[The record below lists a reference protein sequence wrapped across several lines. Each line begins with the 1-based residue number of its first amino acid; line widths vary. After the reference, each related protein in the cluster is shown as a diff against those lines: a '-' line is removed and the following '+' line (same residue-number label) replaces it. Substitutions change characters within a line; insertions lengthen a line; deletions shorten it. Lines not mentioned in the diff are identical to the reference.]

1 MKTKTQISRIAIF
14 CTMLL
19 PSFSALAQEAVLD
32 SLLMHAEKK
41 YQARSFDEAE
51 NMLAQALQTAE
62 IQWGEVSVQY
72 GKVCHKYGSLY
83 QAKGAYAKA
92 EEWALRAKSVYEQ
105 AGLQHSVAYAGVLQQ
120 LGTVNYHWG
129 NNYEKAEAYFVKAL
143 SIYDTATGRESAE
156 YCNAVFSLGHL
167 YLYTGNYVQAEKCY
181 KESQELQEKLS
192 GRNSVEYGSILR
204 TLGLL
209 YGKQKRFEAAESYF
223 YTNASIVES
232 KLGKNN
238 ATYAAAIM
246 SWAWSLLEQGR
257 FEASE
262 NLLQESKS
270 IFESLPDYEKI
281 PSYMSLME
289 FFGSYYHLTKQYE
302 ASEYYHLR
310 SKSLRAAS
318 LGKDHLSCEMSLAY
332 LSDLYTE
339 TAQIEKAAAAFA
351 EGSALRRSHLSDAS
365 RHFSEKEV
373 YSFTSLFEGTLY
385 KHFSFAKDFSSQV
398 PYFAGTCFDNILFYK
413 GFLLSASNQF
423 RNANI
428 TDPDFGVKFEDWK
441 KLQKQLSDQYALS
454 LSDRNNAS
462 IAQLEDQIN
471 ALEKDLTRVVA
482 GFSEAIRQVS
492 WTDVREALRPG
503 EAALE
508 FVHFKYYDPQPTD
521 SIFYA
526 ALLLTKDMV
535 LPLFIP
541 LFEQAQIE
549 VLLPP
554 RDQNRSEYVSGLYN
568 DSRLTKYL
576 WTPLEPHLKGIT
588 TIHYAPSGLVHRI
601 NIAALPDGNGRI
613 ISDRYT
619 LSLMGSTKQLTNRQE
634 ALAATGNNNNAL
646 LFGAIQYD
654 ADSLFADDSFT
665 DSLGIQ
671 QRGLGFADT
680 SPDWRE
686 GEWPPLKHS
695 EKEITEIASTLQKAG
710 IKHRTYT
717 GINATE
723 QIFKQAGNSSAPSPR
738 ILHVSTHGYFF
749 PDSRLTKD
757 SENNASAY
765 KISEHPMIR
774 SGIIMAGGNL
784 AWKTGRAPN
793 QREDG
798 ILTAHEIS
806 QLDLSQTELAVLSAC
821 ETGLGDIVGNE
832 GVYGLQRAF
841 RIAGVKNVLMSLW
854 QVPDYHTQELMT
866 LFYKKWIGDKLPIH
880 QALKAAQKAMRDK
893 GYEPY
898 QWAGWVLMN

>member
-1 MKTKTQISRIAIF
+1 MKTKTLISRIAIF

-19 PSFSALAQEAVLD
+19 PSFSAMAQETALD

-51 NMLAQALQTAE
+51 NILAQALQTAE

-83 QAKGAYAKA
+83 HTKGAYAKA

-105 AGLQHSVAYAGVLQQ
+105 AGLQRSAAYAGVLQQ
-120 LGTVNYHWG
+120 LGLVNYHWG
-129 NNYEKAEAYFVKAL
+129 NNYEKAELYYLDSKKILETTAGKDNLDYAATVNSLASVYF
-143 SIYDTATGRESAE
+143 
-156 YCNAVFSLGHL
+156 F
-167 YLYTGNYVQAEKCY
+167 TGNYRLAETYYSEALKIRAQVLGTENILY
-181 KESQELQEKLS
+181 SGSLYNLANVNRVLTNYEKAEEFYRKNITIIEKTM
-192 GRNSVEYGSILR
+192 GTRNLYYAGGM
-204 TLGLL
+204 LGLALNYIDMGL
-209 YGKQKRFEAAESYF
+209 YDKAEPLLL
-223 YTNASIVES
+223 ES
-232 KLGKNN
+232 KR
-238 ATYAAAIM
+238 I
-246 SWAWSLLEQGR
+246 LED
-257 FEASE
+257 
-262 NLLQESKS
+262 
-270 IFESLPDYEKI
+270 LPDYEKI

-289 FFGSYYHLTKQYE
+289 CFGICYYQTGQYE

-318 LGKDHLSCEMSLAY
+318 LGKDHLSCEMSLTY
-332 LSDLYTE
+332 LSDLYRE
-339 TAQIEKAAAAFA
+339 TAQIEKAAAAFT
-351 EGSALRRSHLSDAS
+351 EGSALRRNHLSDAS

-373 YSFTSLFEGTLY
+373 YSFTTLFEATLH
-385 KHFSFAKDFSSQV
+385 KHFSFAQDHISQA
-398 PYFAGTCFDNILFYK
+398 PAFASTCFDNLLFYK
-413 GFLLSASNQF
+413 GFLLNASNRF

-428 TDPDFGVKFEDWK
+428 TDPGFGVKFEDWK

-454 LSDRNNAS
+454 SSDRNNAS

-508 FVHFKYYDPQPTD
+508 FVHFNYYNQQPTD

-554 RDQNRSEYVSGLYN
+554 RDQNRSEYVSRLYN
-568 DSRLTKYL
+568 DPRLTKYL

-588 TIHYAPSGLVHRI
+588 TIHYAPSGLIHRI

-634 ALAATGNNNNAL
+634 PAAATGNNNNAL

-717 GINATE
+717 GSNATE

-784 AWKTGRAPN
+784 AWKTGRAPH

-798 ILTAHEIS
+798 ILTAYEIS
-806 QLDLSQTELAVLSAC
+806 QLDLSETELVVLSAC

-854 QVPDYHTQELMT
+854 PVPDYHTQELMT
-866 LFYKKWIGDKLPIH
+866 LFYKKWMGDKLPID
-880 QALKAAQKAMRDK
+880 QALKATQKAMRDK